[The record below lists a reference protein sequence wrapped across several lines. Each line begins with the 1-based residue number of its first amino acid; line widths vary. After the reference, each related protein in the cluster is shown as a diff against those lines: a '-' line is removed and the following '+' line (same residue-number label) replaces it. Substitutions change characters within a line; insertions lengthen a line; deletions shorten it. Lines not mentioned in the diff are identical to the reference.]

1 MQSSLSNFSKKGIL
15 AFAASILILGVAI
28 TGCTSSMTNTSST
41 SNLIPNVN
49 TTTSP
54 TRITD
59 APSDQIL
66 AVSLTLNSL
75 ILTDSTGKVTTNL
88 LPAAGITFEATHLDA
103 VQEPLFSPAIPQD
116 TYVSA
121 TLIYSSAQVA
131 YVDSSTHTVDLV
143 TATLANTS
151 QTITFTAP
159 VTISS
164 TNTSLLVDFLVAN
177 SVAISGSTV
186 TVTPQFNIAAVPI
199 PSTIAITHKGKVT
212 AISTS
217 ANSFTL
223 ADPNGTV
230 QTIYV
235 NASTTFADAN
245 TSLSCVGAACLSTFA
260 SMKVNALVEVNTV
273 LTPSS
278 TTTPP
283 PGSLLATRVEVD
295 DPGTTAPK
303 MLLGPVTSR
312 TPTATGT
319 PATSFNMMVRQLAGN
334 SSATPVATVDVS
346 VTGSTNFI
354 LPPRYTV
361 LATALPFAPSFTS
374 STIFAGQH
382 VAVVTT
388 STGVASGAATAATVL
403 LQPQTINGAITN
415 IAPSGGY
422 TVYTVT
428 LPAGHW
434 LATLT
439 GQTTVLV
446 YTNGQ
451 VVPLT
456 TTAPAVSATMR
467 FNGYLFNV
475 GGTLRLL
482 ACAQAGPPGTPII

>member
-1 MQSSLSNFSKKGIL
+1 MQSLLLKITIKGVL
-15 AFAASILILGVAI
+15 AFTVCLLILGVVI
-28 TGCTSSMTNTSST
+28 TGCTSSMTSTSST

-49 TTTSP
+49 TSTSP

-75 ILTDSTGKVTTNL
+75 VLTDSAGKVTTNL
-88 LPAAGITFEATHLDA
+88 LPATGITFEATHLDA

-131 YVDSSTHTVDLV
+131 YVDPTTHTVDLV

-159 VTISS
+159 VTINN
-164 TNTSLLVDFLVAN
+164 TTTSLLVDFLVPN
-177 SVAISGSTV
+177 SVTISGSTV
-186 TVTPQFNIAAVPI
+186 TVTPQFKVAAVPVA
-199 PSTIAITHKGKVT
+199 SSLMTTHKGKVT

-217 ANSFTL
+217 TNSFTL
-223 ADPNGTV
+223 TDPNGTA

-235 NASTTFADAN
+235 NASTTFSPSPVTN
-245 TSLSCVGAACLSTFA
+245 VLCQGVACLATLQ
-260 SMKVNALVEVNTV
+260 VNALVEVDTV
-273 LTPSS
+273 ITPSS
-278 TTTPP
+278 STTPP

-295 DPGTTAPK
+295 DLGTTAPK

-312 TPTATGT
+312 TPTAMGT

-346 VTGSTNFI
+346 VTGSTNYL
-354 LPPRYTV
+354 LPPRYAV
-361 LATALPFAPSFTS
+361 FATAAALPFTPSFNS

-382 VAVVTT
+382 VGVVTT
-388 STGVASGAATAATVL
+388 STGVTSGAATAATVI
-403 LQPQTINGAITN
+403 LQPQTISGAITN
-415 IAPSGGY
+415 ITPSGAY

-446 YTNGQ
+446 YTNSK

-456 TTAPAVSATMR
+456 ATTPAVSAVMR
-467 FNGYLFNV
+467 FNGYLFNDA
-475 GGTLRLL
+475 GTLRLL
-482 ACAQAGPPGTPII
+482 ACVQAGPPGVPII